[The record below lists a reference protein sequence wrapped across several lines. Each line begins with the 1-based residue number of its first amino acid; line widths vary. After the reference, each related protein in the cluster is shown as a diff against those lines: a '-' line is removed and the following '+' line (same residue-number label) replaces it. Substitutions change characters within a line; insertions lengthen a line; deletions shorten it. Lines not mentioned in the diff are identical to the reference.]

1 MKILSFNAGTNDK
14 KQIVVMTMTMHVINT
29 DKTSKSPV
37 RRFPASISKEWKML
51 EEKEYSIQYPKNWC
65 LEKPGTTGQNFILF
79 SQPSSLNDR
88 FRDNVNLLTQH
99 LTDKNIN
106 LDKFVEISVRQV
118 RTMVVNSVIIEN
130 ERINTGGQE
139 LHKLIY
145 TGDSGR
151 LNLKFVQYYWIKNEK
166 AYILTLTC
174 DANQFD
180 KHKKIVQRIMGS
192 FKLQ

>member
-1 MKILSFNAGTNDK
+1 
-14 KQIVVMTMTMHVINT
+14 
-29 DKTSKSPV
+29 
-37 RRFPASISKEWKML
+37 
-51 EEKEYSIQYPKNWC
+51 
-65 LEKPGTTGQNFILF
+65 
-79 SQPSSLNDR
+79 
-88 FRDNVNLLTQH
+88 
-99 LTDKNIN
+99 
-106 LDKFVEISVRQV
+106 
-118 RTMVVNSVIIEN
+118 MVVNSVIIEN